1 MVFISVESIKNIHIV
16 FGVLEGRATIPIMNF
31 AIFIFDDKLIMV
43 LKIYVI
49 YKSNDCNANI
59 LV

>member
-43 LKIYVI
+43 LKIYM
-49 YKSNDCNANI
+49 
-59 LV
+59 